1 MNRLANIENELKN
14 QQDKIIFLKKE
25 MGEHY
30 ALLETLLQN
39 AISQTNLHP
48 TLVLDFFIH
57 QSRIYQ
63 LEQKHL

>member
-1 MNRLANIENELKN
+1 MNQLANIENEVKDI
-14 QQDKIIFLKKE
+14 QDKIIFLKKE

-30 ALLETLLQN
+30 ALLETLLQK

-57 QSRIYQ
+57 QSQIYQ